1 MLRYVFMITFS
12 STIFSCTLFNNESIN
27 QINSDELVEFIE
39 LNDAILLDVRTK
51 DEFNSGYIENSLN
64 IDYFSDEFSINV
76 DKLDKNIPI
85 ILYCR
90 SGRRSGLSANK
101 IKKLGFK
108 EIYNLEGGVLEWIE
122 QGNVIIF
129 NDSIN

>member
-1 MLRYVFMITFS
+1 MITFS

-27 QINSDELVEFIE
+27 QINSDELVEFVE